1 MKSHARVMSHAF
13 LHSTNAFVAVLIHPQ
28 RNHMRCV
35 TTGEKTMTHQFNG
48 RGFSQ
53 SVEPTFKTPIAGR
66 FEKREFLV
74 NSLMARR
81 YARRSRRENRA
92 L

>member
-1 MKSHARVMSHAF
+1 
-13 LHSTNAFVAVLIHPQ
+13 
-28 RNHMRCV
+28 
-35 TTGEKTMTHQFNG
+35 MTHQFNG

-53 SVEPTFKTPIAGR
+53 NVEPSFTSPFEGK